1 MINKK
6 ALPGSSFVMVLI
18 SSTMNQVYAVLLIGS
33 KRMECRGKKKAG
45 QNNLAGLLLE
55 VGAKRF
61 ELVTPCL

>member
-1 MINKK
+1 
-6 ALPGSSFVMVLI
+6 MVLI